1 MLLQVPLGLD
11 SCEGPAC
18 KRARLAMGEHEVDL
32 DMASMCLPLLG
43 RSWCASSPDT
53 VARAVAAEVGV
64 FRLLLPTLVPGAL
77 RILVRR
83 ERCMRGCGCRGGSP
97 LFCYRVLCSLV
108 QGRHPAQQLPGHS

>member
-18 KRARLAMGEHEVDL
+18 KRAKLALEEHEVDL

-64 FRLLLPTLVPGAL
+64 VWCASGWSAAWRLDTILLHSCWDAAHAHSP
-77 RILVRR
+77 
-83 ERCMRGCGCRGGSP
+83 CRQEAHW
-97 LFCYRVLCSLV
+97 CCAE
-108 QGRHPAQQLPGHS
+108 PAWV